1 MSIIISKIQLRFFL
15 NGAFASFGLYFCM
28 YAFRK
33 PFTVATFD
41 GLFFLG
47 IDYKIVLILAQVIGY
62 MFSKFLGIKVVS
74 GLKPANRSGY
84 LTFMILFAEL
94 TLILFGLD
102 SSPYNFILFF
112 FNGLSL
118 GMIWGIVFSYLEG
131 RKMTE
136 ILSIILCSS
145 FIVSSGTVKSVG
157 LWLMNTYEISEFWMP
172 AVTGGIF
179 LGPFFVCLYFL
190 GKLPTPTMEDQL
202 LRKERKPMTGSD
214 RKKLLIQFLFP
225 IIILVIFY
233 TALTVLRDFRDNFSR
248 ELWDGIGYEGD
259 ASIYTLSELPIAFLV
274 LLILGF
280 FGIIRSNYKAFIGF
294 HYILILASIL
304 IGFSTLLFQQG
315 LLSPILWMVLIGF
328 GLYACYVPF
337 NCIFFDR
344 MIATFKIEGNAGYLI
359 YIADSFGYLGSMVV
373 LLYKNFGQ
381 SNSSW
386 LQFFIVSTY
395 CIAILGLGISMVSM
409 LYFRKKYRTINSS
422 FEIKTP
428 VING

>member
-1 MSIIISKIQLRFFL
+1 MNVLL

-33 PFTVATFD
+33 PFAVATFE
-41 GLFFLG
+41 GLYFWG
-47 IDYKIVLILAQVIGY
+47 IDYKIVLILAQVLGY
-62 MFSKFLGIKVVS
+62 MLSKFIGIKVVS
-74 GLKPANRSGY
+74 GLKATNRAKY

-94 TLILFGLD
+94 TLILFGAVP
-102 SSPYNFILFF
+102 SPYNFVLMF

-145 FIVSSGTVKSVG
+145 FIVSSGAVKSVG
-157 LWLMNTYEISEFWMP
+157 LLVMDMFRVSEFWMP
-172 AVTGGIF
+172 AVTGALF
-179 LGPFFVCLYFL
+179 LAPFFVCLFFL
-190 GKLPTPTMEDQL
+190 RRLPPPTAEDHL
-202 LRKERKPMTGSD
+202 LRKERKPMS
-214 RKKLLIQFLFP
+214 RNERNKVLLQFWFP
-225 IIILVIFY
+225 IIILVVFY
-233 TALTVLRDFRDNFSR
+233 TALTALRDFRDNFSR
-248 ELWDGIGYEGD
+248 ELWDSIGFEGD
-259 ASIYTLSELPIAFLV
+259 ASIYTLSELPIAILV

-280 FGIIRSNYKAFIGF
+280 FGLVKSNYKAFIGF
-294 HYILILASIL
+294 HYLLIFASL
-304 IGFSTLLFQQG
+304 MVGSSTLLFQNG
-315 LLSPILWMVLIGF
+315 MLSPLLWMIFIGF

-359 YIADSFGYLGSMVV
+359 YIADSFGYLGSMAV

-395 CIAILGLGISMVSM
+395 GIAFLGVTISVVSM
-409 LYFRKKYRTINSS
+409 LYFRKKYRSS
-422 FEIKTP
+422 QSGLELKIP
-428 VING
+428 MVHG